1 MTAEGPFR
9 GRSSYLDLLYV
20 VVDTYFTELEWVPI
34 VQWTNLTDSDGTYPQ
49 TITTRFATCDSG
61 LAAAHIGFASMMQ
74 DLRIR
79 FENVYKSFLAQETT
93 KPLTFDINLNVP
105 PEKSAVICQ
114 RRWRFKH
121 VIWFVSKSDQKESV
135 VTTGPLFRNDPGSE
149 ARIERTMTSFIDSNQ
164 YFIDKEESLTVDA
177 VKEVDI
183 TPAQELYSK
192 EYKKVSIS
200 EIPQAHQNVI
210 VKLLV

>member
-1 MTAEGPFR
+1 MENVSCSLSVYAGFAQRSHRPLHVWPQNKPRLHEIIRPKGGECLVKQDRIALTAEGPFR

-61 LAAAHIGFASMMQ
+61 LAAAHIGLASMMQ

-105 PEKSAVICQ
+105 PEKSAIICQ
-114 RRWRFKH
+114 RR
-121 VIWFVSKSDQKESV
+121 
-135 VTTGPLFRNDPGSE
+135 
-149 ARIERTMTSFIDSNQ
+149 
-164 YFIDKEESLTVDA
+164 
-177 VKEVDI
+177 
-183 TPAQELYSK
+183 
-192 EYKKVSIS
+192 
-200 EIPQAHQNVI
+200 
-210 VKLLV
+210 